1 MKAKELED
9 FFFSVLTC
17 AIALPMRCSH
27 PVFLYYTV
35 LLLLYLLVS
44 IFSLCLTVIN
54 FLLSLSLL
62 STSLSLALF
71 LRFPTFPLLE
81 HFRLYHFFSSTFPS
95 GVSSLSY
102 SFYRVAPSSC
112 NSCLRSPLL
121 SSFLILSCISFP
133 SLYVFSHHYLPFC
146 PLTPTLSNSVFPSHF
161 YSSSPPS
168 SPSSFPSSSLSPC
181 SSSCSFSSSSFPSS
195 SPPSGSSSS
204 SLT

>member
-27 PVFLYYTV
+27 PVFLHYTV

-62 STSLSLALF
+62 STFLSLALF
-71 LRFPTFPLLE
+71 LRFPTFLLLE
-81 HFRLYHFFSSTFPS
+81 HFRLYHFFSSTFPC

-102 SFYRVAPSSC
+102 SFYRLAPSSC
-112 NSCLRSPLL
+112 NSYLRSPLL
-121 SSFLILSCISFP
+121 FPYPILYF
-133 SLYVFSHHYLPFC
+133 LPFSLC
-146 PLTPTLSNSVFPSHF
+146 FL
-161 YSSSPPS
+161 
-168 SPSSFPSSSLSPC
+168 SSLSSLL
-181 SSSCSFSSSSFPSS
+181 SSNPYPF
-195 SPPSGSSSS
+195 
-204 SLT
+204 